1 MSDDN
6 ASEVAEATAPVSN
19 SKNSDTKSKDSVDE
33 SSNLKEKKEKIVNG
47 DNGNS
52 MDSNSISNGHDETSN
67 GGGATAEDDIDD
79 EEEEE
84 DDDEE
89 VSNGATESTPGVS
102 EPTSPAQQS
111 GKSKRKEPQ
120 VVRIDEGDDTEGTDE
135 TEGDDEDGE
144 DDEEEVDEEDTDV
157 QEVKDDSSDSD
168 IMEVDA
174 EDPLAAASGSSSSV
188 TVTSTEVKKPQVVT
202 IDDPKAL
209 QALAS
214 SAKSKVD
221 KEKEKEKVTI
231 IDTSA
236 ILSGRATSGVTITPA
251 RPKNALSNSAK
262 SSPSSASSR
271 ILPAS
276 LTSSL
281 AASGV
286 TISSKSSTPKNVNAS
301 AKNSNNSTGTT
312 PISGSGFVY
321 DSKGQLQDPNLTD
334 DTIVIEAPSFI
345 VPYVYEKPPR
355 ESFEAFKT
363 EIKKLMDELKKKDA
377 EKKNDDAAGDEDSKK
392 SKKKKQKKK
401 KKKKSDGS
409 GEEDN
414 GEREDDDDY
423 DSKDDEET
431 ASDSDDSDIAEIR
444 SKSPDL
450 PEVKKPNEKF
460 FESTLGKMI
469 TDLGMNLVQE
479 AVQRDLL
486 KQQQRKAQ
494 KDKSAAVMHA
504 IASLKHNIEQSKENN
519 KDFHFDL
526 HRDKYTN
533 FKTESELVMAHHLE
547 VPHMKNGMFRCN
559 FCHFET
565 KLAHEVVG
573 HMQGFHEVK
582 ARIERPP
589 SIHQC
594 PQCPFEDMMKG
605 KLTRHKVGCD
615 KRFRAERNQE
625 PPHDWDPPAKIPKP
639 PVTHIRGASGISVL
653 NAQGRAQNLA
663 AVRGA
668 LNQFN
673 QQGLLQQGR
682 LSAMPA
688 LQFGPGAG
696 RGAGRPANFNRPFVP
711 NRQQQRTILPAF
723 ATAQR
728 LAGNPSVTIQVIAIL
743 QLLSNE
749 VFFYQVL

>member
-6 ASEVAEATAPVSN
+6 ASEVAEASAPVSN
-19 SKNSDTKSKDSVDE
+19 SNNSDTKSKDSAADE

-47 DNGNS
+47 ENGNS
-52 MDSNSISNGHDETSN
+52 MDSNSISNGHDETS
-67 GGGATAEDDIDD
+67 TAEDDVD
-79 EEEEE
+79 
-84 DDDEE
+84 DDDEG
-89 VSNGATESTPGVS
+89 VSSGAAESTPGVS

-135 TEGDDEDGE
+135 TEGDEDGE

-214 SAKSKVD
+214 SAKTKVD
-221 KEKEKEKVTI
+221 KQKEKEKVTI

-262 SSPSSASSR
+262 SSLSSASSR

-286 TISSKSSTPKNVNAS
+286 TISSKSSTPKNMNVKAS
-301 AKNSNNSTGTT
+301 PSATNSKNSTGTT

-355 ESFEAFKT
+355 ESFADFKT
-363 EIKKLMDELKKKDA
+363 EIKKLMDELKKKETD
-377 EKKNDDAAGDEDSKK
+377 EGKSDKKNDDSAAGDEDSKK

-401 KKKKSDGS
+401 KKKKDDGS

-414 GEREDDDDY
+414 GERDDDDDY
-423 DSKDDEET
+423 DSSQDET

-688 LQFGPGAG
+688 LQFGP

-711 NRQQQRTILPAF
+711 NRQQQRPILPAF

-728 LAGNPSVTIQVIAIL
+728 LAGNPSVTIQVIAI
-743 QLLSNE
+743 SCK
-749 VFFYQVL
+749 